1 VPIEKMKRRE
11 GMKRKI
17 AMMER
22 RRESKVGH
30 GNQSYA
36 LLLGSPV

>member
-1 VPIEKMKRRE
+1 MKRRG

-17 AMMER
+17 AMRER
-22 RRESKVGH
+22 RRESKVGL

>member
-22 RRESKVGH
+22 RRESK
-30 GNQSYA
+30 NPS
-36 LLLGSPV
+36 LLINGRSC